1 MRTVNDTKHY
11 FSSVS
16 KSSYFSNNV
25 KQKIPLYRNG
35 SNIKKIIERDKLDTL
50 NTHIHVRLL
59 FWASIGTLITNGMV
73 TTLL

>member
-16 KSSYFSNNV
+16 KSSYFSNNL

-50 NTHIHVRLL
+50 NTHVRLL
-59 FWASIGTLITNGMV
+59 FWVNIGTLITNGMV